1 MYVLY
6 GASQF
11 SAYAVLNSVVD
22 GLEQSHGISVR
33 SAAIQLLFVGA
44 GAGMTSTLV
53 TYPFDLLR
61 TRLAANADRQFLLMS
76 KTVQGIFRTDG
87 ALGFFAGIRPT
98 MLSVASTTGLM
109 FWLYELARDLTRKH
123 ENIPFKE
130 GFCGF
135 FAGAVS
141 KGITFPLDT
150 LRKRMQ
156 VLSKV
161 DRTGAFSLFRGILR
175 SEGLLGF
182 YRGFLISVLKTAPT
196 SAISL
201 FVYEYALELIGGPRK
216 RL

>member
-11 SAYAVLNSVVD
+11 SAYAVLNGLVD
-22 GLEQSHGISVR
+22 DIER
-33 SAAIQLLFVGA
+33 SRGVSLRSPAIQLLFVGA
-44 GAGMTSTLV
+44 GAGMASTLV

-61 TRLAANADRQFLLMS
+61 TRLAANAGKQFLLMN
-76 KTVQGIFRTDG
+76 KTVQHIFRSDG
-87 ALGFFAGIRPT
+87 VLGFFAGIRPT

-109 FWLYELARDLTRKH
+109 FWLYELARDITRKY
-123 ENIPFKE
+123 EGIPFKE
-130 GFCGF
+130 GICGF

-156 VLSKV
+156 VRSRSE
-161 DRTGAFSLFRGILR
+161 RTSAFSLFRGILR
-175 SEGLLGF
+175 NEGPLGF
-182 YRGFLISVLKTAPT
+182 YRGFGISVLKTAPT

-201 FVYEYALELIGGPRK
+201 FVYEYALELIRGPTK